1 MNAHNGPQKPNLCG
15 TSTQGTLSVGE
26 MENLM
31 VIVSE
36 RLFFERYVRAISR
49 NGDGV
54 KSERRL
60 S

>member
-1 MNAHNGPQKPNLCG
+1 M
-15 TSTQGTLSVGE
+15 
-26 MENLM
+26 M

-36 RLFFERYVRAISR
+36 RLFFERYVGAISR